1 MGELMLKVYS
11 YHYFVHIYHAEQDK
25 IDAYQNCF
33 YIKKFLW
40 RKQTQIEIGKSLCTF
55 YNSFER

>member
-1 MGELMLKVYS
+1 MYVNKKIRFKKKIARINVKIVYS

-33 YIKKFLW
+33 YIKKFFM
-40 RKQTQIEIGKSLCTF
+40 T
-55 YNSFER
+55 